1 MLSSTFTRLLP
12 ISVYSEGIQ
21 SFGGINVRV
30 KILEHEFEL
39 ANQLSAIEQ
48 LFTVIE
54 EKLKD
59 TGYAFTSLTIDGVK
73 IETDY
78 VLYLSQRI
86 NDIQEIEVGVTS
98 FRTLLAETMV
108 SAGDYLERARPEVEK
123 LGGEFYQGPTEES
136 WQKFAQL
143 LEGLQWLLEVV
154 TTIESCQ
161 PGKQTILGRGADFGE
176 KIDMLQDALQNSDH
190 VLLGDLL
197 QYEISPLFST
207 LEKEIKELL
216 NTEGYKDD
224 LN

>member
-1 MLSSTFTRLLP
+1 M
-12 ISVYSEGIQ
+12 
-21 SFGGINVRV
+21 RV
-30 KILEHEFEL
+30 KILDQELEL
-39 ANQLSAIEQ
+39 ANHPSSIGE
-48 LFTVIE
+48 LFAKIE

-78 VLYLSQRI
+78 VLYLSQHI
-86 NDIQEIEVGVTS
+86 NDIQEIEVGVSS
-98 FRTLLAETMV
+98 FRALLAETMV
-108 SAGDYLERARPEVEK
+108 SAGDYLERAQPEVEK

-161 PGKQTILGRGADFGE
+161 PGKQTILGRGAEFGQ
-176 KIDMLQDALQNSDH
+176 KIQMLQDALQNSDH